1 MSQLGGQPIFI
12 MSEDTA
18 RQTGKDAQENNIN
31 ACKAVANAVRTTLGP
46 RGMDKMM
53 VDSIGDLV
61 VTNDGVTILEE
72 MELEHPAAK
81 MMVEVAKTQ
90 DQEVGDGTTTS
101 VVIAGELLQK
111 AEDLLDQDV
120 HPTII
125 SQGYRLAQEE
135 ALNVLNNLADDVS
148 FDDEDVLQN
157 IAATTMTGKGA
168 ESSKDYLSKIA
179 LDAVRAVAEETDDGY
194 HIDKEMIKVE
204 NAEGASV
211 DETELVHGVILDKE
225 KVHPSMPDSIDEA
238 NIALLNTPVEVQETE
253 TSAEIQINDPQKLQ
267 EFVDQ
272 EEEQLQQ
279 MVQTVKDSGAN
290 VLLCQKGIDDIAQ
303 HFLAKEGILA
313 IRRVKKSDM
322 EKLAKATG
330 ANVVTSL
337 KDLGN
342 EDLGQA
348 GRVHTR
354 TIGNEEM
361 TFVQDCENAKSVS
374 ILVRGGTEHVVDEVE
389 RALEDAIGG
398 ISSAL
403 RTGKIVGGGGATEVH
418 LAQELKDFADGV
430 GGREQLAIT
439 AFAEALETVPRTLA
453 ENAGHDPIDVL
464 VDLRSKHESGEQW
477 AGIDVS
483 SGQSEDLFKQ
493 NVIEPLQ
500 IKTQAIQ
507 SASEAAELIL
517 RIDDVIAATGGSGG
531 DEPEMPGGGPG
542 GAPGGGMPGGMGGM
556 M

>member
-1 MSQLGGQPIFI
+1 MTQLGGQPIFI

-18 RQTGKDAQENNIN
+18 RQTGRDAQENNIN

-111 AEDLLDQDV
+111 AEDLLEQDV

-135 ALNVLNNLADDVS
+135 ALKVLNDLADDVT
-148 FDDEDVLQN
+148 FEDEDVLQN

-179 LDAVRAVAEETDDGY
+179 LDAVRAVAEENEDGGY
-194 HIDKEMIKVE
+194 DLDKDLIKME
-204 NAEGASV
+204 KAEGSSV

-225 KVHPSMPDSIDEA
+225 KVHPSMPNSIDDA
-238 NIALLNTPVEVQETE
+238 QIALLNSAVEVQETE
-253 TSAEIQINDPQKLQ
+253 TSAEIQISDPQKLQ

-272 EEEQLQQ
+272 EEDQLRE
-279 MVQTVKDSGAN
+279 MVETIKDSGAN

-322 EKLAKATG
+322 EKLSKATG
-330 ANVVTSL
+330 GNIVTSL
-337 KDLGN
+337 KDLSSD
-342 EDLGQA
+342 DLGQA

-354 TIGNEEM
+354 TVGDEQM
-361 TFVQDCENAKSVS
+361 TFVQDCESAKSVS

-418 LAQELKDFADGV
+418 LAQQLKDYADGV

-439 AFAEALETVPRTLA
+439 AFAEALETIPRTLA

-477 AGIDVS
+477 AGIDVT

-517 RIDDVIAATGGSGG
+517 RIDDVIAATGSSGGG
-531 DEPEMPGGGPG
+531 DEPDMPGGAG
-542 GAPGGGMPGGMGGM
+542 GMGGMPGGMGGM